1 MTDWDNDGA
10 NDDESGEEI
19 IELTDIVMD
28 EPDSGAED
36 SIIELTDIVKN
47 EGTDLNLDIVRME
60 TGAGTK
66 DLNLDIVRMETGAG
80 TKDFDLGLELEEKA
94 DTFQRDQRFDPE
106 SPFALTLEQV
116 EAALE
121 KVIEKQFAD
130 KIQTILFQVV
140 EKVIE
145 KEITEIRES
154 LQKDL
159 DQIENA

>member
-28 EPDSGAED
+28 EPDSGAD
-36 SIIELTDIVKN
+36 DNIIELTDIAKH
-47 EGTDLNLDIVRME
+47 EDMDFNLDIVRVE
-60 TGAGTK
+60 TDTGT
-66 DLNLDIVRMETGAG
+66 E
-80 TKDFDLGLELEEKA
+80 DFDLGLELEEKVKTA
-94 DTFQRDQRFDPE
+94 PEDQNRDLEFP
-106 SPFALTLEQV
+106 SSLALTSEQV

-145 KEITEIRES
+145 KEITGIRES
-154 LQKDL
+154 LRKDL

>member
-1 MTDWDNDGA
+1 MDN
-10 NDDESGEEI
+10 DESGEEI

-28 EPDSGAED
+28 EPDFGLD
-36 SIIELTDIVKN
+36 DTIIELTDIAEN
-47 EGTDLNLDIVRME
+47 PGMDLNLDIVKVDADE
-60 TGAGTK
+60 G
-66 DLNLDIVRMETGAG
+66 IE
-80 TKDFDLGLELEEKA
+80 DFDLGLESEEKPEPA
-94 DTFQRDQRFDPE
+94 PKDPGPDPE
-106 SPFALTLEQV
+106 SALSFAPTLEQV

-130 KIQTILFQVV
+130 KIETILFQVI

-145 KEITEIRES
+145 REITGIRES

>member
-47 EGTDLNLDIVRME
+47 EGT
-60 TGAGTK
+60 

>member
-10 NDDESGEEI
+10 NGDASGEEI
-19 IELTDIVMD
+19 IELTDMVMD
-28 EPDSGAED
+28 EPDFLAED
-36 SIIELTDIVKN
+36 EIIELTDIVKD
-47 EGTDLNLDIVRME
+47 EGADLNL
-60 TGAGTK
+60 
-66 DLNLDIVRMETGAG
+66 
-80 TKDFDLGLELEEKA
+80 EL
-94 DTFQRDQRFDPE
+94 P
-106 SPFALTLEQV
+106 SSFAPTSEQL

-140 EKVIE
+140 ERVIE
-145 KEITEIRES
+145 REITEIRES

>member
-47 EGTDLNLDIVRME
+47 EGT
-60 TGAGTK
+60 

-140 EKVIE
+140 ERVIE
-145 KEITEIRES
+145 REITEIRES

>member
-10 NDDESGEEI
+10 NGDASGEEI
-19 IELTDIVMD
+19 IELTDMVMD
-28 EPDSGAED
+28 EPDFFAED
-36 SIIELTDIVKN
+36 KIIELTDIVKN
-47 EGTDLNLDIVRME
+47 DDPHPVPEFPSS
-60 TGAGTK
+60 
-66 DLNLDIVRMETGAG
+66 
-80 TKDFDLGLELEEKA
+80 FD
-94 DTFQRDQRFDPE
+94 
-106 SPFALTLEQV
+106 LTLEQL

-140 EKVIE
+140 ERVIE
-145 KEITEIRES
+145 REITGIRES

>member
-1 MTDWDNDGA
+1 MTDWDDSGA
-10 NDDESGEEI
+10 NGDASGEEI
-19 IELTDIVMD
+19 IELTDMVMD
-28 EPDSGAED
+28 EPDFGSED
-36 SIIELTDIVKN
+36 KIIELTDIIKN
-47 EGTDLNLDIVRME
+47 EGPNS
-60 TGAGTK
+60 
-66 DLNLDIVRMETGAG
+66 
-80 TKDFDLGLELEEKA
+80 
-94 DTFQRDQRFDPE
+94 DPE
-106 SPFALTLEQV
+106 FPSSFALTLEQV

-145 KEITEIRES
+145 KEIIGIRES